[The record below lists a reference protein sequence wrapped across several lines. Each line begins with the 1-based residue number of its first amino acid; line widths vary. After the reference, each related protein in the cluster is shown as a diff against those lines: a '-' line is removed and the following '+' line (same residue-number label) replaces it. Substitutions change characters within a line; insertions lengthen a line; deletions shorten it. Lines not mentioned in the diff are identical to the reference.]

1 MSAVVTGTQAKLEA
15 LLPNKIGDNKTF
27 TDAYV
32 QELIMAGFYDVAEK
46 TGVLTVTQS
55 ISLTANA
62 LLYDLDSSF
71 IDVGSVE
78 FKSDGTNVDGA
89 LTAVTLSDLDRKSRK
104 WRDDRGTRPEYYSL
118 LSAPGIPETSTDARD
133 GSQILVWRPMS
144 TVDAEIITING
155 IGIGNTSTSL
165 PQDVQRLALVPY
177 CLSHLKAQSDPQA
190 AVRFRHLYNSGWKKI
205 RGRYASRYTETFV
218 SRKG

>member
-1 MSAVVTGTQAKLEA
+1 MSAVVSGTQAKLEA

-46 TGVLTVTQS
+46 TGVLTVTQA
-55 ISLTANA
+55 ITLVADT
-62 LLYDLDSSF
+62 LLYDLDSTF

-78 FKSDGTNVDGA
+78 FKSDGTNVDGH
-89 LTAVTLSDLDRKSRK
+89 LTAVTLSDLDRMSRK

-118 LSAPGIPETSTDARD
+118 LSAPGIPETSTGTAD

-144 TVDAEIITING
+144 AVTTEIITVTG
-155 IGIGNTSTSL
+155 IGIGNTTTAL

-190 AVRFRHLYNSGWKKI
+190 AIRFRHMYEEGWKKI
-205 RGRYASRYTETFV
+205 RSRFGHRYSETFV
-218 SRKG
+218 SARG

>member
-46 TGVLTVTQS
+46 TGVLTVTQN
-55 ISLTANA
+55 ISLTADT

-78 FKSDGTNVDGA
+78 FVSDGTNTDGRLA
-89 LTAVTLSDLDRKSRK
+89 AVTLSDLDRKSRK

-118 LSAPGIPETSTDARD
+118 LSAPGVPETSTGAAD

-144 TVDAEIITING
+144 SASAEIITVTG
-155 IGIGNTSTSL
+155 IGVGNTSTAL
-165 PQDVQRLALVPY
+165 PQDVQQLALVPY
-177 CLSHLKAQSDPQA
+177 CLSHLKAQADPQA
-190 AVRFRHLYNSGWKKI
+190 AVRFRHMYEEGWKKI
-205 RGRYASRYTETFV
+205 RRRYASRYIETFV
-218 SRKG
+218 SARG

>member
-46 TGVLTVTQS
+46 TGVLTVTQN
-55 ISLTANA
+55 ISLTANT
-62 LLYDLDSSF
+62 LLYDLDSTF

-78 FKSDGTNVDGA
+78 FKSDGTSTDGH

-104 WRDDRGTRPEYYSL
+104 WRDDRGTRPEYSSL
-118 LSAPGIPETSTDARD
+118 LSAPGIPETSTDAAD

-144 TVDAEIITING
+144 SVSAEIITITG
-155 IGIGNTSTSL
+155 IGIGNTATSL

-177 CLSHLKAQSDPQA
+177 CLSHLKAQADPPA
-190 AVRFRHLYNSGWKKI
+190 AVRFRHMYEEGWKRI
-205 RGRYASRYTETFV
+205 RSRFGSRYSETFV
-218 SRKG
+218 SRRG